1 MMTYVEKFHKT
12 SKKIQV
18 FETVRFVKMVQRGY
32 EERFAISQH
41 YKVRGTQSICIHPQS
56 CHFVNKC
63 CLAENLLT
71 KKFLDF
77 LLFFFYKKQETL
89 KEIVECV

>member
-1 MMTYVEKFHKT
+1 MTYVEKFHKT

-41 YKVRGTQSICIHPQS
+41 YKVRGTQPICIHPQS

-71 KKFLDF
+71 KNSLIFYSSFSIKNKK
-77 LLFFFYKKQETL
+77 LLRKS
-89 KEIVECV
+89 